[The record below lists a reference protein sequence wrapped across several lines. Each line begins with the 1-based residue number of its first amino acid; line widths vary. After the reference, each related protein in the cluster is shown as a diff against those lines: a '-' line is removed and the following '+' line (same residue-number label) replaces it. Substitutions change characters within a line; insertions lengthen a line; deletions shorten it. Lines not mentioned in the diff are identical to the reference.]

1 MRAGTEGCD
10 RAGLA
15 GLGEHCR
22 ALSWRILQVGQ
33 ISWAEELSP
42 EVRRHYPC
50 SSLLTQATDTQP
62 PLILIPVLIPLPALA
77 HVFSLLLCPPHC
89 SFLSAPSQG
98 SQAAGRA
105 HPLSPLE
112 AREWIPSLPEEQR
125 GLKLGPISPAREPE
139 VSGMGEQGYRMHLER
154 HLSSSCPS
162 HFLSL
167 EPLPGL
173 LPLRCLQVPKKKP
186 QVHLL
191 AKATAR
197 WALSMWP
204 AAHPAPSGPSSGT

>member
-77 HVFSLLLCPPHC
+77 HVFSLFLCPPHC

-139 VSGMGEQGYRMHLER
+139 VSGMGSRGTECTWKDTSPLPVPVTFYL
-154 HLSSSCPS
+154 
-162 HFLSL
+162 LSL
-167 EPLPGL
+167 FQVSFHYVVSKSPRRSPRCTSLPKQQQG
-173 LPLRCLQVPKKKP
+173 
-186 QVHLL
+186 
-191 AKATAR
+191 
-197 WALSMWP
+197 
-204 AAHPAPSGPSSGT
+204 GP